1 MQGGIP
7 SPLPKS
13 LRIYLPFKFF
23 NIKISSKH
31 TFLTS
36 RLFYFSADLL
46 QSEIR

>member
-13 LRIYLPFKFF
+13 LRIYLRF